1 MPRTRRFVT
10 GVYSNMRRPT
20 SHRAGQEALLPA
32 PGSGG
37 VPSPERHTQARD
49 WSRRVLA
56 AGFIGAGA
64 LHFIVP
70 GVYEAVMPPYLPLHR
85 ELVLVS
91 GLLEILGGLGLAAP
105 SPGVRRTASWGLAV
119 LLVLIFPANVHM
131 AVNEVQVAGVR
142 TDSLG
147 WWFRL
152 PFQPILIWWVLWS
165 ARPGR

>member
-1 MPRTRRFVT
+1 
-10 GVYSNMRRPT
+10 
-20 SHRAGQEALLPA
+20 
-32 PGSGG
+32 
-37 VPSPERHTQARD
+37 
-49 WSRRVLA
+49 VLA

-85 ELVLVS
+85 ELVLLS
-91 GLLEILGGLGLAAP
+91 GLLEILGGLGLVAP
-105 SPGVRRTASWGLAV
+105 SSDVRRAAGWGLAV

-142 TDSLG
+142 TGSLG

-152 PFQPILIWWVLWS
+152 PFQPLLIWWVLWS

>member
-1 MPRTRRFVT
+1 MR
-10 GVYSNMRRPT
+10 GVYSYMRILPNRRLDRENSQLAQSSEDVTDPDRFARP
-20 SHRAGQEALLPA
+20 
-32 PGSGG
+32 
-37 VPSPERHTQARD
+37 RD

-70 GVYEAVMPPYLPLHR
+70 GVYEAVMPSYLPLHR

-91 GLLEILGGLGLAAP
+91 GLLEIIGGLGLVAP
-105 SPGVRRTASWGLAV
+105 SSGVRRAAGWGLAV
-119 LLVLIFPANVHM
+119 LLVLIFPANIHM

-142 TDSLG
+142 TGSLG

-152 PFQPILIWWVLWS
+152 PFQPLLIWWVLWS
-165 ARPGR
+165 TRPGR